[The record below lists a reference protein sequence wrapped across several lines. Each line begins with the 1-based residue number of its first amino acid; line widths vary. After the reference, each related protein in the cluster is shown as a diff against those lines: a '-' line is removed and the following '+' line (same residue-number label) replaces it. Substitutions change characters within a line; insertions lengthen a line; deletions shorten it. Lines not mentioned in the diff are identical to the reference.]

1 MLDTLAAYKPHLT
14 ALLLPPASL
23 ILLLLIGVRLLLPR
37 RLLGFTIV
45 MLACIG
51 MWLTSTQ
58 GFSRVLQTY
67 VLKAPRAL
75 GPVDIEELREEVK
88 AAAKTDPKGT
98 TSIAIV
104 VLGGGMEPR
113 APEYGI
119 SDLSAW
125 SLERLRYG
133 LWLSRQTGA
142 PVGFAGGLGWSQLDG
157 EQPEARIA
165 QRIAQ
170 EEYGRTLRWAEETS
184 RDTRENAGRMAPLL
198 RQAGVKKVLLVTN
211 AWHMPRAAR
220 AFREALG
227 PEFTVTAAPMGFF
240 VPRANRVLDWLPSTE
255 GLVQNR
261 VALRELLGWMA
272 GS

>member
-1 MLDTLAAYKPHLT
+1 MFDFLASFKPVLA

-23 ILLLLIGVRLLLPR
+23 IVLVLIGTRLVLPR
-37 RLLGFTIV
+37 RLLGFSIV
-45 MLACIG
+45 LLSCIA

-58 GFSRVLQTY
+58 GFSYVLQTY
-67 VLKAPRAL
+67 VLRAPRAL
-75 GPVDIEELREEVK
+75 GPIDLESLRDEVK
-88 AAAKTDPKGT
+88 AAGKADSKTSSG
-98 TSIAIV
+98 IAII

-119 SDLSAW
+119 SDLSSI

-133 LWLSRQTGA
+133 VWLSRQIGA
-142 PVGFAGGLGWSQLDG
+142 PVGFSGGLGWAQLDG

-170 EEYGRTLRWAEETS
+170 EEYGHTLKWVEDRS
-184 RDTRENAGRMAPLL
+184 RDTRENAGRTAALL
-198 RQAGVKKVLLVTN
+198 RQAQIQKVLLVTN

-227 PEFTVTAAPMGFF
+227 PGTTVVPAPMGFF
-240 VPRANRVLDWLPSTE
+240 GPRADRLLDWLPSTE
-255 GLVQNR
+255 GLAQNR
-261 VALRELLGWMA
+261 LALRELLGLLA
-272 GS
+272 GA